1 MKHTVVLTAAMPDIA
16 TAILSRECDVL
27 THISD
32 DPRTEEDLIDILS
45 DADGAITILTDPVTR
60 RVLSSNPNLRIVANC
75 AVGTDNIDLAA
86 AGELGIAV
94 SNTPGVLTDATA
106 DLTFALI
113 LAATRRILEGD
124 AMIRNEEFSGWQPLM
139 LLGSELRESRI
150 GIVGMGR
157 IGFAV
162 AQRARA
168 FGMSVGYHSRN
179 AHPETEQAHGSI
191 RLALDALLETSDIV
205 SLHAPLTTDTAG
217 MIDSRALALM
227 KPSAFLIN
235 TARGALVDEEAL
247 AAALETGRLRG
258 AGLDVYQHEP
268 RVHARLLPLSN
279 VVLLPH
285 LGSATER
292 TRDAM
297 ARIAATNVLSWL
309 GTGRAPNLV
318 APK

>member
-16 TAILSRECDVL
+16 TSLLSRECDVL

-32 DPRTEEDLIDILS
+32 EPRTEDELIDILP

-60 RVLSSNPNLRIVANC
+60 RVLESNPNLRIVANC
-75 AVGTDNIDLAA
+75 AVGTDNIDLQAA
-86 AGELGIAV
+86 KELGIAIT
-94 SNTPGVLTDATA
+94 NTPGVLTDATA

-113 LAATRRILEGD
+113 LAVTRRVLEGD
-124 AMIRNEEFSGWQPLM
+124 AMIRREAFTGWQPLM
-139 LLGSELRESRI
+139 LLGTELRDIRL

-168 FGMSVGYHSRN
+168 FGMSVAYHART
-179 AHPETEQAHGSI
+179 AHADTEKAHGSV
-191 RLALDALLETSDIV
+191 RLALDELLATSDIV
-205 SLHAPLTTDTAG
+205 SLHAPLTAETTQ
-217 MIDSRALALM
+217 MIDSRSLGLM
-227 KPSAFLIN
+227 KPSAFLVN

-247 AAALETGRLRG
+247 AAALESGRLRG
-258 AGLDVYQHEP
+258 AALDVYQHEP
-268 RVHARLLPLSN
+268 RVHPRLVPLRN

-292 TRDAM
+292 TRSAM
-297 ARIAATNVLSWL
+297 ARIAAMNVLTWL
-309 GTGRAPNLV
+309 KTGQAPNLV

>member
-1 MKHTVVLTAAMPDIA
+1 MPDIA
-16 TAILSRECDVL
+16 TSILSRECDVL
-27 THISD
+27 THISEE
-32 DPRTEEDLIDILS
+32 PRTEEELIDILS

-60 RVLSSNPNLRIVANC
+60 RVLASNPNLRIVANC

-86 AGELGIAV
+86 AKELGIAV
-94 SNTPGVLTDATA
+94 TNTPGVLTDATA

-113 LAATRRILEGD
+113 LAVTRRILEGD
-124 AMIRNEEFSGWQPLM
+124 SMMRKEEFSGWQPLM
-139 LLGSELRESRI
+139 LLGSELRDSRI

-168 FGMSVGYHSRN
+168 FGMHVAYHARSVR
-179 AHPETEQAHGSI
+179 ADTEQAHGSV
-191 RLALDALLETSDIV
+191 RLDLDELLRTSDVV
-205 SLHAPLTTDTAG
+205 SLHAPLTAETAG
-217 MIDSRALALM
+217 MIDSRALRLM
-227 KPSAFLIN
+227 KPTAFLIN

-247 AAALETGRLRG
+247 AGALASGQLRG
-258 AGLDVYQHEP
+258 AALDVYQREP
-268 RVHARLLPLSN
+268 RVHPGLLTLPN

-309 GTGRAPNLV
+309 STGRAPDLV